1 MGVRRTAARTGGRRP
16 DFWVRTAR
24 QTWCRLPPSTIS
36 AAVGQQ
42 LHRSLRRPA
51 PAAFDASEGAKLVN
65 SMTMLRLTGI
75 NTYTEELRLPAEPPG
90 TGAAAQSCL
99 SGNLQAWEQ
108 VGYTQGLV
116 ATGWRQMLTASQRA
130 FPDKT
135 FNLALIT
142 DNGFPAFLPNG
153 TPVSSPAAA
162 VQQASL
168 VIVTDLAQITAQQF
182 PGQLV
187 IQSNGLE
194 DQGLLDTTTIQLAQQ
209 NGTLLAWQTNE
220 SELQTGGAA
229 CGGTRAMPMVCTSDA
244 DYFNLL
250 KLGIFPEGSSGTNPV
265 MAQYLELLPPNVI
278 AFPNAVLQAH
288 NILLPGPTP
297 VTAPAPTPAP
307 TLKPMPASTPAPTG
321 APKSTSALTLTAEPT
336 SASAPM
342 PVVTPTAA
350 LMPK

>member
-1 MGVRRTAARTGGRRP
+1 
-16 DFWVRTAR
+16 
-24 QTWCRLPPSTIS
+24 
-36 AAVGQQ
+36 
-42 LHRSLRRPA
+42 
-51 PAAFDASEGAKLVN
+51 AFDASEGAKLVQ
-65 SMTMLRLTGI
+65 LDDDAAADRHQHLH
-75 NTYTEELRLPAEPPG
+75 EELRLPAEPPG

-168 VIVTDLAQITAQQF
+168 VIVTNLAQITAQQF

-209 NGTLLAWQTNE
+209 NGTTEHCWPGRRMSRSCKRAALLA
-220 SELQTGGAA
+220 AA
-229 CGGTRAMPMVCTSDA
+229 R
-244 DYFNLL
+244 
-250 KLGIFPEGSSGTNPV
+250 ER
-265 MAQYLELLPPNVI
+265 
-278 AFPNAVLQAH
+278 
-288 NILLPGPTP
+288 
-297 VTAPAPTPAP
+297 
-307 TLKPMPASTPAPTG
+307 
-321 APKSTSALTLTAEPT
+321 
-336 SASAPM
+336 
-342 PVVTPTAA
+342 
-350 LMPK
+350 

>member
-1 MGVRRTAARTGGRRP
+1 
-16 DFWVRTAR
+16 
-24 QTWCRLPPSTIS
+24 
-36 AAVGQQ
+36 
-42 LHRSLRRPA
+42 
-51 PAAFDASEGAKLVN
+51 
-65 SMTMLRLTGI
+65 MTMLRLTGI

-99 SGNLQAWEQ
+99 GGNLQAWEQ

-168 VIVTDLAQITAQQF
+168 VIVTNLTQITAQQF

-194 DQGLLDTTTIQLAQQ
+194 DPRTARHCHDSAGATKRNTAGLGRMSRSCKRAA
-209 NGTLLAWQTNE
+209 LLA
-220 SELQTGGAA
+220 AA
-229 CGGTRAMPMVCTSDA
+229 RERYPWYAR
-244 DYFNLL
+244 
-250 KLGIFPEGSSGTNPV
+250 
-265 MAQYLELLPPNVI
+265 
-278 AFPNAVLQAH
+278 
-288 NILLPGPTP
+288 
-297 VTAPAPTPAP
+297 
-307 TLKPMPASTPAPTG
+307 
-321 APKSTSALTLTAEPT
+321 
-336 SASAPM
+336 
-342 PVVTPTAA
+342 VTPITSTC
-350 LMPK
+350 